1 MPRRSNRFQR
11 LITLIN
17 GVLGTDAHVVE
28 SAMLPDKII
37 GELREVDILI
47 STNVSG
53 YEVNIAIEVAG
64 RRRRADTPWVES
76 MHSKHSSLPTNKLVL
91 VAESGFTSTALK
103 KATFLGIEQLQ
114 LKLLWTLAG
123 DLLLS

>member
-28 SAMLPDKII
+28 SAMLPDKIT
-37 GELREVDILI
+37 GELREVDIVI

-53 YEVNIAIEVAG
+53 YEVNRAIEVAG
-64 RRRRADTPWVES
+64 RRRRADTPWVEC
-76 MHSKHSSLPTNKLVL
+76 MHSKHSFEIEDRPLHSN
-91 VAESGFTSTALK
+91 GALSPHPFDGAIPRA
-103 KATFLGIEQLQ
+103 ATHSFPKCGPCLG
-114 LKLLWTLAG
+114 G
-123 DLLLS
+123 

>member
-1 MPRRSNRFQR
+1 
-11 LITLIN
+11 
-17 GVLGTDAHVVE
+17 
-28 SAMLPDKII
+28 
-37 GELREVDILI
+37 
-47 STNVSG
+47 
-53 YEVNIAIEVAG
+53 
-64 RRRRADTPWVES
+64 